1 MNVQDV
7 SILGMAPTLMLC
19 FLVSSAGA
27 VFRPI
32 RDDGRPASVSSLA
45 SSASGMVPPSP
56 TRSDTVSYSH
66 PTWNVTGRGGG
77 RADYRRRTLEY
88 IDNNARAQ
96 AAAISRPSK
105 ICSWFCYALIFS

>member
-1 MNVQDV
+1 MVLL
-7 SILGMAPTLMLC
+7 ILHC
-19 FLVSSAGA
+19 VFLVSSAGA

-56 TRSDTVSYSH
+56 TRSDTVSSH

-105 ICSWFCYALIFS
+105 IFYKLISAAFFS